1 MELPFAHQVI
11 YHEEAARARVP
22 GPLGTGLNIAAP
34 TIIKYG
40 TQEQKQRWL
49 APMLRGDT
57 VWAQGYSE
65 PEAGSDLPSLRTT
78 ARADG
83 DEYVVNGQKVW
94 TSHAGDAD
102 VFFALVRTGT
112 RQSRQKG
119 ITYLVIDAHAPGVQV
134 RPMRDLTGG
143 HLFAEVFFDDVRVP
157 AANRIGEENGG
168 WPLAR
173 TSLGHERAAGALNQ
187 AAMYRRVLT
196 ELEELARERGQLA
209 DPLMR
214 DRFVDLEIRVQL
226 IRYNAERTVG
236 GILARGEAGAA
247 SSVSR
252 LLITAFEQDIHEFAV
267 DLLGPAG
274 LLGKS
279 APQAV
284 QRSRWLTGFLRT
296 RASTIGRSPT
306 TCWRRSPSAAPPP
319 TRGPRWPAAATRCP
333 ATSPTSPRRPSW
345 SANAAASATRWPA
358 WRCWREHR
366 EIHRRL
372 PDRHRRL
379 RPGPGRRTTIE
390 VEAEG
395 DSKWPEN
402 EISETFPKGAWDTAD
417 LSYAR
422 PLQLDS
428 RSLCWDGKTR

>member
-1 MELPFAHQVI
+1 MTLEREAPAAVAEPDDVFRARLREFFTARHPGRPPKEPRERLAWTKAWLATLFDAGYAGPSWPREFGGMELPFAHQVI
-11 YHEEAARARVP
+11 YHEEAARARLP

-34 TIIKYG
+34 TIIKYA

-57 VWAQGYSE
+57 IWAQGYSE

-102 VFFALVRTGT
+102 IFFSLVRTGT
-112 RQSRQKG
+112 RESRHKG
-119 ITYLVIDAHAPGVQV
+119 ITYLVIDAHAPGVRV
-134 RPMRDLTGG
+134 RPLRDLTGG

-157 AANRIGEENGG
+157 AANRIGEENDG
-168 WPLAR
+168 WRLAR

-187 AAMYRRVLT
+187 AAMYRRVLS

-209 DPLMR
+209 DPLVR
-214 DRFVDLEIRVQL
+214 DQFVDLEIRVRI
-226 IRYNAERTVG
+226 IRYNAERTIG

-247 SSVSR
+247 SSISR
-252 LLITAFEQDIHEFAV
+252 LLITAFEQDIHEIAV

-284 QRSRWLTGFLRT
+284 QRSRWLVGFLRT
-296 RASTIGRSPT
+296 RASTIGAGT
-306 TCWRRSPSAAPPP
+306 TEIQLNTLAEQVLGLPHDPGMPP
-319 TRGPRWPAAATRCP
+319 R
-333 ATSPTSPRRPSW
+333 
-345 SANAAASATRWPA
+345 
-358 WRCWREHR
+358 
-366 EIHRRL
+366 
-372 PDRHRRL
+372 
-379 RPGPGRRTTIE
+379 
-390 VEAEG
+390 
-395 DSKWPEN
+395 
-402 EISETFPKGAWDTAD
+402 
-417 LSYAR
+417 
-422 PLQLDS
+422 
-428 RSLCWDGKTR
+428 